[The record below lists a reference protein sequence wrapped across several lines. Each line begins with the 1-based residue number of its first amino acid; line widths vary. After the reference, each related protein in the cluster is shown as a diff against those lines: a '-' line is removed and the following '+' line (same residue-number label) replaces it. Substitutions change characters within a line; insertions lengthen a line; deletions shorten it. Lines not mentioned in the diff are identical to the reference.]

1 MTKEEKVAVKD
12 VEVVLEVLKEYMN
25 SKKDMPYEVL
35 KDVVNK
41 LKEIEEDYNKTIN
54 ELLLS
59 NALVVKFE
67 QLIELIGTVGTI
79 SVEDD
84 KKLDK
89 TITIL
94 SNCVDAIKDWNVPTV

>member
-1 MTKEEKVAVKD
+1 M
-12 VEVVLEVLKEYMN
+12 
-25 SKKDMPYEVL
+25 

-94 SNCVDAIKDWNVPTV
+94 SNCVDAIKD